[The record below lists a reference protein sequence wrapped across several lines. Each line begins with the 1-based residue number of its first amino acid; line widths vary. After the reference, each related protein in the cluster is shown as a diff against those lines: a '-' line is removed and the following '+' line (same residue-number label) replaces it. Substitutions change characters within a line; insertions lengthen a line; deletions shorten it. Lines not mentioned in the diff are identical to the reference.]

1 MYIGSFKGT
10 VQADYKLYRHSM
22 RITDCIVSVLGEGQ
36 VHTPTFAVEYK
47 YINPALSAPQPLHK
61 ILLSMTGSLTSARVE
76 LPYLKSSGIHQKWA
90 FVWTPYMA
98 TN

>member
-36 VHTPTFAVEYK
+36 VHTPTFAVE
-47 YINPALSAPQPLHK
+47 
-61 ILLSMTGSLTSARVE
+61 
-76 LPYLKSSGIHQKWA
+76 
-90 FVWTPYMA
+90 
-98 TN
+98 